1 MIGTGG
7 RHHLGMRGR
16 LASESAAEEEQEIFP
31 RLQAMLSDEQRK
43 ALTNR
48 MNREGFKVA

>member
-1 MIGTGG
+1 V
-7 RHHLGMRGR
+7 
-16 LASESAAEEEQEIFP
+16 FP
-31 RLQAMLSDEQRK
+31 TLQAMLTDEQKK